1 MLFGKKKKKNSKKQP
16 EKKASEVVV
25 HTLPTKLLKKR
36 SGVSVGGKKG
46 NPLNFLIFFVIFLL
60 VGGASF
66 FIFKDYI
73 FPEGFPFLNQ
83 PNNENINEVNT
94 NEDPVGL
101 PNTNS
106 INDNS
111 NKNVNSN
118 ENNNK
123 NDNTNTLSN
132 VNINKNRN
140 RNINKNTND
149 NTNDNNKNINPL
161 DPYLQTIPP
170 APDRDRD
177 TIPDIEEALYG
188 TKPGISDTDR
198 DGFLDGQEL
207 ANAYN
212 PLEKGSNKILESG
225 LVKIYNNP
233 TYRYSVFYPSSW
245 KVIPLGGSDQE
256 MTFVS
261 DNKEFIEI
269 AVMDN
274 PEALTAVDWYLDQI
288 PVELAGKAERIW
300 ANNFMGIKSLDGL
313 NFYLTPISSNK
324 NFIYQISYMVGSH
337 THISF
342 PITFQM
348 MVRTFDL
355 HR

>member
-1 MLFGKKKKKNSKKQP
+1 MLFGKKKKEKSKKQP
-16 EKKASEVVV
+16 EKQEDKVII
-25 HTLPTKLLKKR
+25 HTLPAKLLKKR
-36 SGVSVGGKKG
+36 SRVAVSGNKG
-46 NPLNFLIFFVIFLL
+46 NPLNMLIFFVIFLL
-60 VGGASF
+60 VGGGSF

-73 FPEGFPFLNQ
+73 FPDGFSFLRQ
-83 PNNENINEVNT
+83 SSNENVNEVNV
-94 NEDPVGL
+94 NKEPVGL

-111 NKNVNSN
+111 NKNDN
-118 ENNNK
+118 ENTN
-123 NDNTNTLSN
+123 NTNTLSN
-132 VNINKNRN
+132 VNLNKNRN
-140 RNINKNTND
+140 RNINRNSNEND
-149 NTNDNNKNINPL
+149 NINKNANDKKDPL
-161 DPYLQTIPP
+161 TTYIQTIPS

-177 TIPDIEEALYG
+177 TMPDIEEALYG

-212 PLEKGSNKILESG
+212 PLEKNSDKLLESE

-256 MTFVS
+256 ITFVS
-261 DNKEFIEI
+261 DNKEFVEI

-274 PEALTAVDWYLDQI
+274 PDALTAVDWYLDQI
-288 PVELAGKAERIW
+288 PSELASKAERMW

-313 NFYLTPISSNK
+313 NVYLTPISGNK